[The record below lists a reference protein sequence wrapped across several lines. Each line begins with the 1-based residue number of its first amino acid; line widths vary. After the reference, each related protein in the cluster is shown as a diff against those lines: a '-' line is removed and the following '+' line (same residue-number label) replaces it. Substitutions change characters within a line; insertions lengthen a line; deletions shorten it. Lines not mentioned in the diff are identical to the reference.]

1 MHLYHYSPKENS
13 ILSEGIL
20 SFAKNPKADIIT
32 I

>member
-1 MHLYHYSPKENS
+1 MHRYHYSPKKNS
-13 ILSEGIL
+13 ILSAGVL